1 MCRRACG
8 VRFATALA
16 APMPRQAA
24 ALAAARS
31 EYDAVRR
38 SNAAMS
44 RTKRILLSATVRARF
59 LPVILIAGLIALAPA
74 LGQPVEIS
82 QAGEHADWPAAAFAP
97 SGDLWVAWTA
107 YDGKVADQVRARRRA
122 GGEWQDIVTV
132 SPRAGDFLKASI
144 AVQPDGRV
152 WIAWS
157 AQVDGNFDV
166 YARSWHD
173 GRWDPMERLTSD
185 PQPDIHHSLQAASD
199 GKLHLVWQ
207 SFRTGDANVY
217 LKTRDGSRW
226 SSPIAI
232 TTHEAN
238 DWEPATALDGQDRLY
253 IVYDSYRHGD
263 YDVMLRVLEGS
274 ELSPEYPI
282 ADSPDFEARASV
294 AIDGDG
300 RAWIAWDNQG
310 PNWALDMPSWTR
322 ASNRGDWGEPAPW
335 SVEGSVGRLVSLR
348 YTQKIG
354 VAVFAGGQRW
364 TPTGSIEDA
373 MSDQFALSY
382 EIPQMTIDPSG
393 TPRLFL
399 RRWVSRDDDS
409 GMKERPGAWNVHA
422 MTYSGSEWSDPVM
435 LEHSSGSNDQRVAVA
450 TSSEGGTWVAYP
462 SDDRWSPG
470 GPVTSHSGR
479 GLGKI
484 RVAPID
490 RQEPSIPALDRMAD
504 SLGERPYAT
513 TAWTDRRHTI
523 AAGEKRYSL
532 YWGDLHRHTEI
543 SSDGGFD
550 GTLWDMYRYALD
562 AAELDFI
569 ASTDHFYGAEGELG
583 VDDARGYDWWRT
595 QKLADAFH
603 VRDRFA
609 PLFGYER
616 SIRWPYGHRNVIN
629 LERGTTAIGRTVPRD
644 RENPDSPREPDE
656 LRIWEKLRG
665 QDAITIPHTI
675 AAGGGTDFS
684 FNDPAL
690 EPLLEIYQG
699 CRMSYEAAGAPR
711 VNSNERYADGF
722 ARSALDKGYKL
733 GFIASSDHRS
743 THISYA
749 AVYAEERTRE
759 GIFRALQR
767 RHAYAATDNIVL
779 DVRVGEAI
787 MGDVTVT
794 RDKPVV
800 RVAVR
805 GTGPIHNIQIIKDN
819 AHVYSANPGQRIA
832 AFSFRDADAVP
843 GESYY
848 YVRVQQEDGQMAWA
862 SPIWVEY
869 QPQ

>member
-1 MCRRACG
+1 
-8 VRFATALA
+8 
-16 APMPRQAA
+16 
-24 ALAAARS
+24 
-31 EYDAVRR
+31 
-38 SNAAMS
+38 MS
-44 RTKRILLSATVRARF
+44 RTQRILTAGAAR
-59 LPVILIAGLIALAPA
+59 LYLLAVILVAGQIAPA
-74 LGQPVEIS
+74 PGQPVEIS

-107 YDGKVADQVRARRRA
+107 YDGNGADQVKARRRT
-122 GGEWQDIVTV
+122 GSEWQDILTV

-144 AVQPDGRV
+144 AIQPDGRV

-173 GRWDPMERLTSD
+173 GRWDPMARLTSD
-185 PQPDIHHSLQAASD
+185 PQPDIHHSLQAASN

-217 LKTRDGSRW
+217 LKTLDGSRW
-226 SSPIAI
+226 SAPIAI

-238 DWEPATALDGQDRLY
+238 DWEPSTALDEQDRLY
-253 IVYDSYRHGD
+253 VVYDSYRHGD
-263 YDVMLRVLEGS
+263 YDVMLRVLDGS
-274 ELSPEYPI
+274 ELSQEYPI

-294 AIDGDG
+294 AIDRDG
-300 RAWIAWDNQG
+300 RAWIAWDDQG
-310 PNWALDMPSWTR
+310 PNWAMDMPAWNR
-322 ASNRGDWGEPAPW
+322 ASERGEWGEPAPW

-364 TPTGSIEDA
+364 TPTGSIEGA
-373 MSDQFALSY
+373 MSDEFVLSY
-382 EIPQMTIDPSG
+382 EIPQITIDASG

-399 RRWVSRDDDS
+399 RRWVPYNNGSS
-409 GMKERPGAWNVHA
+409 MKERPGAWNVHA
-422 MTYSGSEWSDPVM
+422 MTYSGDTWSSPVM
-435 LEHSSGSNDQRVAVA
+435 LENSSGSNDQRVAVA
-450 TSSEGGTWVAYP
+450 TGAEGRTWVAYP

-470 GPVTSHSGR
+470 GPVTSHAGR
-479 GLGKI
+479 TLGKI
-484 RVAPID
+484 RVMPID

-504 SLGERPYAT
+504 SPRGRPYAS
-513 TAWTDRRHTI
+513 TAWTDRRHSI

-543 SSDGGFD
+543 SADGGFD

-562 AAELDFI
+562 ATELDFI
-569 ASTDHFYGAEGELG
+569 ASTDHFYGAGGELG

-603 VRDRFA
+603 VRGRFA

-616 SIRWPYGHRNVIN
+616 SIRWPYGHRNIIN
-629 LERGTTAIGRTVPRD
+629 LHRGTTAIGRTVPRD
-644 RENPDSPREPDE
+644 LENPDSPRQPDE

-699 CRMSYEAAGAPR
+699 CRMSYEAAGSPR
-711 VNSNERYADGF
+711 VNSNERFADGF
-722 ARSALDKGYKL
+722 ARSALGKGYKI

-749 AVYAEERTRE
+749 AVYAEERSRE
-759 GIFRALQR
+759 GIFRALQQ

-787 MGDVTVT
+787 MGDATVT

-819 AHVYSANPGQRIA
+819 AYVYSANPGQRIA

-848 YVRVQQEDGQMAWA
+848 YVRVQQDDGQMAWA
-862 SPIWVEY
+862 SPIWVEFR
-869 QPQ
+869 PQ

>member
-1 MCRRACG
+1 MHLSKLILTASACR
-8 VRFATALA
+8 
-16 APMPRQAA
+16 
-24 ALAAARS
+24 
-31 EYDAVRR
+31 
-38 SNAAMS
+38 
-44 RTKRILLSATVRARF
+44 ATVVLCVAVVAGQF
-59 LPVILIAGLIALAPA
+59 SLLPVR
-74 LGQPVEIS
+74 GQPVEIS
-82 QAGEHADWPAAAFAP
+82 QAGEHADWPAAAFTP
-97 SGDLWVAWTA
+97 SGDLWVAWIA
-107 YDGKVADQVRARRRA
+107 YDGKGADQVRARRRS
-122 GGEWQDIVTV
+122 GSEWQNVVTV

-144 AVQPDGRV
+144 AIQPDGRV
-152 WIAWS
+152 WIAWA

-166 YARSWHD
+166 YTRSWQD
-173 GRWDPMERLTSD
+173 DRWDPVERLTSD
-185 PQPDIHHSLQAASD
+185 PQPDIHHSLQAAAN
-199 GKLHLVWQ
+199 GRLHLVWQ
-207 SFRTGDANVY
+207 SFRTGDANIY
-217 LKTRDGSRW
+217 LKTRDGVRW
-226 SSPIAI
+226 SAPIAV

-238 DWEPATALDGQDRLY
+238 DWEPATALDKQDRLY
-253 IVYDSYRHGD
+253 VVYDSYRHGD
-263 YDVMLRVLEGS
+263 YDVMLRVVDGS

-294 AIDGDG
+294 AIDSDG
-300 RAWIAWDNQG
+300 RAWIAWDDQG
-310 PNWALDMPSWTR
+310 PNWALDMPSWNL
-322 ASNRGDWGEPAPW
+322 ASKRGDWGEPAPW

-364 TPTGSIEDA
+364 TPAGSIEDS
-373 MSDQFALSY
+373 MTEEFALSY
-382 EIPQMTIDPSG
+382 EIPQITIDPSG

-399 RRWVSRDDDS
+399 RRWVPYNDGS

-422 MTYSGSEWSDPVM
+422 MTYNGDAWSSPVM
-435 LEHSSGSNDQRVAVA
+435 LEASSGSNDQRVAVA
-450 TSSEGGTWVAYP
+450 TSSEGRTWVAYP

-479 GLGKI
+479 TLGKI
-484 RVAPID
+484 RVLPINP
-490 RQEPSIPALDRMAD
+490 QEPSIPALDRVAE
-504 SLGERPYAT
+504 SPGERPYAS
-513 TAWTDRRHTI
+513 TAWTDRRHSI

-543 SSDGGFD
+543 SADGGFD

-569 ASTDHFYGAEGELG
+569 ASTDHSYGAAGEVG
-583 VDDARGYDWWRT
+583 QDDARGYDWWRT

-603 VRDRFA
+603 VRARFA

-629 LERGTTAIGRTVPRD
+629 LHRGTTAIGRTLPRD
-644 RENPDSPREPDE
+644 RENPESPREPDE
-656 LRIWEKLRG
+656 LRVWEKLRG

-699 CRMSYEAAGAPR
+699 CRMSYEAANAPR
-711 VNSNERYADGF
+711 VNSNERFADGF
-722 ARSALDKGYKL
+722 ARSALDKGYKI

-749 AVYAEERTRE
+749 AVYAEERSRE
-759 GIFRALQR
+759 GIFRALQQ

-779 DVRVGEAI
+779 DVRVGQAI
-787 MGDVTVT
+787 MGDATVT
-794 RDKPVV
+794 RYKPVV

-805 GTGPIHNIQIIKDN
+805 GTGPIHDIQVIKDN
-819 AHVYSANPGQRIA
+819 AHVYSVNPGQRTA
-832 AFSFRDADAVP
+832 SFTFRDADAIP

-869 QPQ
+869 RPQ

>member
-1 MCRRACG
+1 
-8 VRFATALA
+8 
-16 APMPRQAA
+16 
-24 ALAAARS
+24 
-31 EYDAVRR
+31 
-38 SNAAMS
+38 MS
-44 RTKRILLSATVRARF
+44 GTKRILTAGAVRLCLLAVV
-59 LPVILIAGLIALAPA
+59 LVAGQIAPVPAP
-74 LGQPVEIS
+74 GQPVEIS

-97 SGDLWVAWTA
+97 NGDLWVAWTA
-107 YDGKVADQVRARRRA
+107 YDGNGADQVRARRRT
-122 GGEWQDIVTV
+122 GSEWHDVVTV

-144 AVQPDGRV
+144 AIQPDGRV

-157 AQVDGNFDV
+157 AQVDGNFDI

-173 GRWDPMERLTSD
+173 GRWDPMAQLTSD
-185 PQPDIHHSLQAASD
+185 PQPDFHHSLQAASN
-199 GKLHLVWQ
+199 GKLHVVWQ

-217 LKTRDGSRW
+217 LKTLDGSRW
-226 SSPIAI
+226 SAPIAI
-232 TTHEAN
+232 STHEAN
-238 DWEPATALDGQDRLY
+238 DWEPSTALDEQDRLY
-253 IVYDSYRHGD
+253 VVYDSYRHGD
-263 YDVMLRVLEGS
+263 YDVMLRVLDGS
-274 ELSPEYPI
+274 ELSQEYPI

-300 RAWIAWDNQG
+300 RAWIAWDDQG
-310 PNWALDMPSWTR
+310 PNWALDMPSWNR
-322 ASNRGDWGEPAPW
+322 ASEGGDWGEPAPW

-373 MSDQFALSY
+373 MSDEFALSY
-382 EIPQMTIDPSG
+382 EIPQITIDPSG

-399 RRWVSRDDDS
+399 RRWVPYNNGSS
-409 GMKERPGAWNVHA
+409 MKERPAAWNVHA
-422 MTYSGSEWSDPVM
+422 MTYSADTWSSPEM
-435 LEHSSGSNDQRVAVA
+435 LEASSGSNDQRVAVA
-450 TSSEGGTWVAYP
+450 TSAEGRTWVAFP

-470 GPVTSHSGR
+470 GPVTSHAGR
-479 GLGKI
+479 TLGKI
-484 RVAPID
+484 RVMPID

-504 SLGERPYAT
+504 SPRGRPYAS
-513 TAWTDRRHTI
+513 TAWTDRRHSI

-543 SSDGGFD
+543 SADGGFD

-562 AAELDFI
+562 ATELDFI
-569 ASTDHFYGAEGELG
+569 ASTDHFYGAGGELG

-603 VRDRFA
+603 VRGRFA

-616 SIRWPYGHRNVIN
+616 SIRWPYGHRNIIN
-629 LERGTTAIGRTVPRD
+629 LHRGTTAIGRTVPRD
-644 RENPDSPREPDE
+644 LENPDSPRQPDE

-711 VNSNERYADGF
+711 VNSNERFADGF
-722 ARSALDKGYKL
+722 ARSALGKGYKI

-749 AVYAEERTRE
+749 AVYAEERSRE
-759 GIFRALQR
+759 GIFRALQQ

-787 MGDVTVT
+787 MGDATVT

-819 AHVYSANPGQRIA
+819 AYVYSADPGQRIA
-832 AFSFRDADAVP
+832 AFSFRDANAVP

-869 QPQ
+869 RPQ